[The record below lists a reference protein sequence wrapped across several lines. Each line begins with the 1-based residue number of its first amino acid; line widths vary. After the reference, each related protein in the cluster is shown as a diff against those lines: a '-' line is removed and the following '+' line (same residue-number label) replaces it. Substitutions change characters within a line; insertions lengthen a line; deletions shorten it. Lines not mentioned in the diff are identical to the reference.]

1 MRLTSAPLRTA
12 GIRLHKDGTKHH
24 HSPIDVL
31 SYCSGR
37 NLRSLQRQSRGC
49 LHPGAGDRYPYEW
62 RAFCT
67 HSTSTHTNT
76 STNSDSGFNSNY
88 HSHRSAC
95 PNPVNA
101 GAVRRGNSVGQ
112 PVERGRFRY
121 ATCNENGYRGA

>member
-37 NLRSLQRQSRGC
+37 NLRSLQLQSRGC

-62 RAFCT
+62 RAFCA

-76 STNSDSGFNSNY
+76 STNSNAAGQSAPCASY
-88 HSHRSAC
+88 H
-95 PNPVNA
+95 V
-101 GAVRRGNSVGQ
+101 Q
-112 PVERGRFRY
+112 
-121 ATCNENGYRGA
+121 